1 MRLLSPY
8 SLTWVDLSPII
19 KSILIL
25 DGATLVERNEPTGIT
40 GEQALNIQ
48 HVEKRLDMLD
58 QRLDNID
65 SIVTAVAERVMSQL
79 ITLAI
84 TCPHCG
90 RDVEIAVVGSQK
102 PRR

>member
-1 MRLLSPY
+1 MEL
-8 SLTWVDLSPII
+8 II
-19 KSILIL
+19 IL
-25 DGATLVERNEPTGIT
+25 DGTTLAEKNRPAESTE
-40 GEQALNIQ
+40 EQTLSIQ

-79 ITLAI
+79 ITLVI

-90 RDVEIAVVGSQK
+90 KDVEIAVVGSQK